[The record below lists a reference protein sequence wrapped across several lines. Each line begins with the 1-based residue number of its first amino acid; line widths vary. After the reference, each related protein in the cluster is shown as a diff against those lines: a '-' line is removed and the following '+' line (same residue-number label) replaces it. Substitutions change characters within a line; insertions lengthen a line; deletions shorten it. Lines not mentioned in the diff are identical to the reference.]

1 MLPQPVPI
9 TGDAPGA
16 PLSRSDQVRL
26 AARARNTQRA
36 YLGHWTRFHSW
47 AQEQGLDL
55 PGGLEAALCDYLV
68 RLAEDGKRM
77 ATIRQAR
84 AAIIKGADLAGWP
97 KPGGPGV
104 AEMMRGLGRILR
116 GPQRQAAPLHAEAL
130 AAIRATAFT
139 RRRTRGGHTETAEY
153 AQRRGLVDV
162 ALASAQR
169 WGDVELAGD
178 GSGRIRITES
188 KTDQEAEGVVLY
200 LGPAAVEALLAI
212 RPEEAVI
219 DAVTPVFNLHPDTI
233 RRRLQQAARAAGL
246 PGWRDITGHSGRV
259 GMAQDLSAAGF
270 ALPELMTA
278 GRWKS
283 PRMPARYTE
292 RQAAGRG
299 AVARYY
305 QGGGGRG
312 PAWRSGTAAPGNGRQ
327 RGGRRFRQQYSAA
340 VHGHP
345 RELGKAATRL
355 CRDVVCR
362 PPGWCYALCTPLFLA
377 GRSPLQRGDE
387 NYGKVDPDVAQDQG
401 HEEQGRVRH
410 QGRRSHP
417 ERLHR
422 QGRSGRRPAGHAP
435 GGHIPAVSPGQPPWL
450 ENPRLGNRA
459 EASRR

>member
-1 MLPQPVPI
+1 MRDKCCYPAFMEAPILLPQPVPV

-36 YLGHWTRFHSW
+36 YIGHWTRFHSW

-55 PGGLEAALCDYLV
+55 PEGLEAALCDYLV

-97 KPGGPGV
+97 KPSGSGV

-130 AAIRATAFT
+130 AAIRATALT

-153 AQRRGLVDV
+153 ARRRGLGDV
-162 ALASAQR
+162 ALASVMRDGLLRVSEAAALR

-178 GSGRIRITES
+178 GSGRIRIPES

-200 LGPAAVEALLAI
+200 LGPAAVEALLII

-270 ALPELMTA
+270 ALPELIRRA
-278 GRWKS
+278 GGSLPGCRPGTLNARQPGGVRW
-283 PRMPARYTE
+283 PGTTRAP
-292 RQAAGRG
+292 
-299 AVARYY
+299 
-305 QGGGGRG
+305 GGRG
-312 PAWRSGTAAPGNGRQ
+312 PASQ
-327 RGGRRFRQQYSAA
+327 
-340 VHGHP
+340 P
-345 RELGKAATRL
+345 RETGAREAVAVFGSST
-355 CRDVVCR
+355 
-362 PPGWCYALCTPLFLA
+362 WTPK
-377 GRSPLQRGDE
+377 GD
-387 NYGKVDPDVAQDQG
+387 
-401 HEEQGRVRH
+401 
-410 QGRRSHP
+410 
-417 ERLHR
+417 R
-422 QGRSGRRPAGHAP
+422 QGRYPLVLGRCTPPSGLVLCSMYTTLF
-435 GGHIPAVSPGQPPWL
+435 GGWL
-450 ENPRLGNRA
+450 PLTTR
-459 EASRR
+459 S

>member
-1 MLPQPVPI
+1 MLPQPVPV

-47 AQEQGLDL
+47 AQEQGPDL

-84 AAIIKGADLAGWP
+84 AAITKGADLAGWP
-97 KPGGPGV
+97 KPGG
-104 AEMMRGLGRILR
+104 
-116 GPQRQAAPLHAEAL
+116 AAPLHAEAL

-139 RRRTRGGHTETAEY
+139 RRRTRGGHTETAKY
-153 AQRRGLVDV
+153 ARRRGLVDA
-162 ALASAQR
+162 ALASVMRDGLLRVSEAAALR

-212 RPEEAVI
+212 RPEEAVT

-246 PGWRDITGHSGRV
+246 PPGWPRLAWRDIRPGHSGRV
-259 GMAQDLSAAGF
+259 PGIPAQDLSAAGF

-278 GRWKS
+278 GQS
-283 PRMPARYTE
+283 CGGSQLDPEAERMPARYTTRPPGSRPCE
-292 RQAAGRG
+292 RRPAPG

-305 QGGGGRG
+305 QGGQGSCLLEAR
-312 PAWRSGTAAPGNGRQ
+312 PSRP
-327 RGGRRFRQQYSAA
+327 RRRMPR
-340 VHGHP
+340 P
-345 RELGKAATRL
+345 RESRN
-355 CRDVVCR
+355 
-362 PPGWCYALCTPLFLA
+362 PG
-377 GRSPLQRGDE
+377 R
-387 NYGKVDPDVAQDQG
+387 
-401 HEEQGRVRH
+401 
-410 QGRRSHP
+410 
-417 ERLHR
+417 
-422 QGRSGRRPAGHAP
+422 
-435 GGHIPAVSPGQPPWL
+435 
-450 ENPRLGNRA
+450 
-459 EASRR
+459 